1 MPPYGGKPLVIRPDN
16 APVGVSLAGG
26 HVGGLMASV
35 LSPGGVQLTALGIF
49 GEYLGRIYREAKRIQ
64 REPLAR

>member
-26 HVGGLMASV
+26 HVGGPHGLPPV
-35 LSPGGVQLTALGIF
+35 PGGVQLTALGIF

-64 REPLAR
+64 REPLAL